1 MHQVKSPLVTV
12 IVPVYQVEPYL
23 SACIDS
29 ILAQTYSNLEI
40 ILVDDGSPD
49 GCPAICDAYTAE
61 NGRIH
66 VIHKRNGGI
75 SDARN
80 AGLDAAT
87 GKWIVVVDSED
98 LIAPRMIETLVNAC
112 PDEETTASVSFS
124 RFSDGETPRVAEPAE
139 TVRCFD
145 IQAFTRC
152 RSGMFAWGILY
163 SRSLIEKLHLRFD
176 TGLRNLEDVA
186 WNMCYLGYVSK
197 LQFISGSLYHYRKNP
212 TSITSRC
219 CDKLWQVKSWFQARS
234 SIFTWYAR
242 RDLSRIAAEVLPY
255 ANRYCVNNIF
265 AECTVGEMK
274 YSDYAA
280 QKIAPAETGVRIPEL
295 VLEKWFPRFYFNMY
309 MWLMRLRNR
318 IRSR

>member
-23 SACIDS
+23 CACIDS

-66 VIHKRNGGI
+66 VIHKRNGGL

-87 GKWIVVVDSED
+87 GKWIVFVDSDD
-98 LIAPRMIETLVNAC
+98 LIAPRMIEALVNAC

-124 RFSDGETPRVAEPAE
+124 RFSDGETPRAAEPAE

-186 WNMCYLGYVSK
+186 WNIIYLSHVRNMLFLPGVM
-197 LQFISGSLYHYRKNP
+197 YHYRRNP
-212 TSITSRC
+212 TSITSQC
-219 CDKLWQVKSWFQARS
+219 ADKHWLIRSWFEARNSVFSWFAAHS
-234 SIFTWYAR
+234 SGE
-242 RDLSRIAAEVLPY
+242 IAAAVLPY
-255 ANRYCVNNIF
+255 TNRYCSNNIL
-265 AECTVGEMK
+265 AECAVGK
-274 YSDYAA
+274 LTYSDYAA
-280 QKIAPAETGVRIPEL
+280 QRIIPPDVGVRIPEQA
-295 VLEKWFPRFYFNMY
+295 LEKLFPRIYFHAY
-309 MWLMRLRNR
+309 MTLMQLRNR
-318 IRSR
+318 LQQ